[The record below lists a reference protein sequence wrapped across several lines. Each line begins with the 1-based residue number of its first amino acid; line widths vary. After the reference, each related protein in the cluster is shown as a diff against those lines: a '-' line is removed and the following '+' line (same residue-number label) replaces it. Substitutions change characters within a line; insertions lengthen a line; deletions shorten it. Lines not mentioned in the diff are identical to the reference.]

1 MTRADI
7 RAVLIRAGIMILVS
21 ILFIVMLGQFL
32 RDRAF
37 RAEQSSLSEKL
48 SFFLPADRYEE
59 IKSDANV
66 IHPSVQA
73 FYLARDTAGKVLGF
87 IIDVMVEDEDGRIN
101 SRMSI
106 TPDGEKIIL
115 LRILNEDGDISND
128 PAALELC
135 EQLEGARIP
144 VALSSQM
151 SVEVLTQ
158 NDYPPVPGLHDG
170 TFYAEAEDYD
180 ADSYLDFVEIKVT
193 AGRIVSVLWDARH
206 EDEAEPNRVKASVSG
221 AFSLGENQPM
231 WAQQAYDIQNK
242 FLEVQDPEK
251 LAIKSDGTTEIVE
264 GVRMDVHAFYEL
276 VVRCIENS
284 KNNIPKPTA
293 TPEPTEDPE
302 NQDNKATVPTPAS
315 TSEETDRSFQPEE
328 TGILPDNDP
337 TEDSVR
343 DSEEPVTEVPT
354 PTPANTV
361 IGNEDG
367 VVNPGDS
374 PVLSDN
380 IDGLPLSEIRT
391 QIEGMPENPT
401 MSVLTIRSVNKA
413 YMFLREYLEWGE

>member
-1 MTRADI
+1 MTRSDL
-7 RAVLIRAGIMILVS
+7 RAVLIRAGVVVLVS
-21 ILFIVMLGQFL
+21 ILFIVTIGQFL
-32 RDRAF
+32 RDRTF
-37 RAEQSSLSEKL
+37 RAEQASLSEKL
-48 SFFLPADRYEE
+48 SFFLPADKYEV
-59 IKSDANV
+59 IKSGVN
-66 IHPSVQA
+66 INHPSVQA
-73 FYLARDTAGKVLGF
+73 FYLARDAAGKVLGF
-87 IIDVMVEDEDGRIN
+87 IVDVMVEDEEGRIN

-106 TPDGEKIIL
+106 TSDGEKIIL
-115 LRILNEDGDISND
+115 LRILDEDGEISND

-135 EQLEGARIP
+135 GRLEGVRIP
-144 VALSSQM
+144 VALNSQM

-180 ADSYLDFVEIKVT
+180 ASSYLDFVEIKVSE
-193 AGRIVSVLWDARH
+193 GRIISVLWDAKH
-206 EDEAEPNRVKASVSG
+206 EDEAEPNRVEASVSG

-242 FLEVQDPEK
+242 LLEVQDPEK

-276 VVRCIENS
+276 VVECIENS

-293 TPEPTEDPE
+293 TPEPTEEPE
-302 NQDNKATVPTPAS
+302 DQDDKKATAT
-315 TSEETDRSFQPEE
+315 TTEETDRNLQPEE
-328 TGILPDNDP
+328 IGILPDDDP
-337 TEDSVR
+337 TGVTEQESVT
-343 DSEEPVTEVPT
+343 PVTTEVPT
-354 PTPANTV
+354 PTPANAV

-367 VVNPGDS
+367 IVRPGDS

-391 QIEGMPENPT
+391 QIEGITEDPT
-401 MSVLTIRSVNKA
+401 TSVLTVRSVNMAYTFLRA
-413 YMFLREYLEWGE
+413 YMEEENE